1 VGTVV
6 GVVEVEPVEEVLC
19 GGGCAGEGV
28 DSDAEQSLGCD
39 EPVVAAP
46 AGERGCHAPSGLQFS
61 SSRSLGLVD
70 LSAQN
75 HELAAKH
82 DDLEVFEAS
91 GTDSASGEGGQ
102 VAVEDVQ
109 HDSPGRCYRA

>member
-1 VGTVV
+1 VCGIPTSFSAF
-6 GVVEVEPVEEVLC
+6 GVCPGE
-19 GGGCAGEGV
+19 GGCGRWRG
-28 DSDAEQSLGCD
+28 
-39 EPVVAAP
+39 VAAP
-46 AGERGCHAPSGLQFS
+46 AGERGCHAPSGLQLS